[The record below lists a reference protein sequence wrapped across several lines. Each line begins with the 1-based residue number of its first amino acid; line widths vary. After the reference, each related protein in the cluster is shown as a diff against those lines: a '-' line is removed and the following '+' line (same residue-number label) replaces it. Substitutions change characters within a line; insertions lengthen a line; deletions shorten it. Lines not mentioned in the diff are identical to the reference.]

1 MHRPKQQKKT
11 TNRIVSIILSVRS
24 GTSHLTFTSCTLSR
38 SRAYNMSRAAF
49 CRKNTLARSR
59 KQHTQLIGLL
69 KLVSHACKTMWRAC
83 VRVGVPRVRAQG
95 WARMSSETGKAVYER
110 IGFADNLAQSNK
122 VGAPAWQS
130 ADMVHVSDTQERIE
144 DNPPPLNSLPGS
156 VGKTRVSGSKSPCRL
171 SAVSGLPASSSS
183 RHKQ

>member
-1 MHRPKQQKKT
+1 MHRPKKKNT
-11 TNRIVSIILSVRS
+11 TNRTVSIILSVRS

-49 CRKNTLARSR
+49 CRKNTLARSK

-83 VRVGVPRVRAQG
+83 VRVSVPRARARGRAGGHVCLQRG
-95 WARMSSETGKAVYER
+95 ARPCMN
-110 IGFADNLAQSNK
+110 GFDLPITWHNQTK
-122 VGAPAWQS
+122 WGAPAWQS

-144 DNPPPLNSLPGS
+144 DTPPLF
-156 VGKTRVSGSKSPCRL
+156 SPRDL
-171 SAVSGLPASSSS
+171 SIICV
-183 RHKQ
+183 